1 MADELISDDE
11 RAEQIKKWW
20 RENGMSIAA
29 GVGIAV
35 AGVFGW
41 QYWQQHQ
48 VKQSEAASEQFRK
61 AQSAE
66 TDKIKALQT
75 VAEEYSSTPY
85 AALAALAAASEASQ
99 DDPATAMESLKIAI
113 DGKDINVANIAR
125 LRLARL
131 YIAEG
136 KLSDAE
142 TLLDTKLA
150 VAYTSLVEELR
161 GDLYVAKKDLQKARE
176 AYDKAILSAGNNPA
190 TYLRMKRDN
199 LGKGA

>member
-20 RENGMSIAA
+20 RENGVSIGA
-29 GVGIAV
+29 GIAIAV

-41 QYWQQHQ
+41 QQWQQHKTNQ
-48 VKQSEAASEQFRK
+48 AEAASEQFQK

-66 TDKIKALQT
+66 TDKVKALQA

-85 AALAALAAASEASQ
+85 AALAALAAASDTSQ
-99 DDPATAMESLKIAI
+99 DSPAAAIESLKIAI
-113 DGKDINVANIAR
+113 SGPDKNVADVAR

-176 AYDKAILSAGNNPA
+176 AYDKAILSAGSNPA
-190 TYLRMKRDN
+190 RYLKMKRDN

>member
-20 RENGMSIAA
+20 RENGVSIGA
-29 GVGIAV
+29 GVAIAI

-41 QYWQQHQ
+41 QQWQQYQ
-48 VKQSEAASEQFRK
+48 VNQSEAASEQFQK
-61 AQSAE
+61 AQAAE
-66 TDKIKALQT
+66 TDKVKALQA

-99 DDPATAMESLKIAI
+99 DDPTSAIESLKIAAE
-113 DGKDINVANIAR
+113 GKDSNVADIAK
-125 LRLARL
+125 LRLVRL

-142 TLLDTKLA
+142 SLLDTKLP
-150 VAYTSLVEELR
+150 VAYTSLIEELR

-176 AYDKAILSAGNNPA
+176 AYDKAILSAGSNPA
-190 TYLRMKRDN
+190 TYLKMKRDN

>member
-20 RENGMSIAA
+20 RENGLSIGA
-29 GVGIAV
+29 GVAIAV

-41 QYWQQHQ
+41 QQWQQHK
-48 VKQSEAASEQFRK
+48 VNQSEAASAQFQK
-61 AQSAE
+61 AQAAE
-66 TDKIKALQT
+66 TDKVKALQAVT
-75 VAEEYSSTPY
+75 EEYSSTPY

-99 DDPATAMESLKIAI
+99 DDPAGAIESLKIAVA
-113 DGKDINVANIAR
+113 GKDSNVATIAK

-136 KLSDAE
+136 KLSEAQS
-142 TLLDTKLA
+142 LLDTKLP

-161 GDLYVAKKDLQKARE
+161 GDLFFAKKDLQKARE
-176 AYDKAILSAGNNPA
+176 AYDKAILSAGGNPA
-190 TYLRMKRDN
+190 TYLKMKRDN
-199 LGKGA
+199 LGEGA

>member
-20 RENGMSIAA
+20 RENGTSIGA
-29 GVGIAV
+29 GIAIAI

-41 QYWQQHQ
+41 QYWQQSQ
-48 VKQSEAASEQFRK
+48 KDQAEAASLQFK
-61 AQSAE
+61 VASEAE
-66 TDKIKALQT
+66 TDKVKALKA
-75 VAEEYSSTPY
+75 VAEEFGSTPY
-85 AALAALAAASEASQ
+85 AALASLGAASEASQ
-99 DDPATAMESLKIAI
+99 TDTASAIESLKIAI
-113 DGKDINVANIAR
+113 EGKDSNVADIAKI
-125 LRLARL
+125 RLARL

-136 KLSDAE
+136 KLSEAE
-142 TLLDTKLA
+142 SLLDTKLA

-176 AYDKAILSAGNNPA
+176 AYDKAILSVGSNPA
-190 TYLRMKRDN
+190 QYLRMKRDN

>member
-20 RENGMSIAA
+20 RENGVSIGA
-29 GVGIAV
+29 GIAIAI

-41 QYWQQHQ
+41 QQWQQHQ
-48 VKQSEAASEQFRK
+48 ISQAEAASNLFQK
-61 AQSAE
+61 AQIAE
-66 TDKIKALQT
+66 TDKVKALQA
-75 VAEEYSSTPY
+75 VAQEYSSTPY
-85 AALAALAAASEASQ
+85 AALASLAAASEASQ
-99 DDPATAMESLKIAI
+99 DNVAAAIESLKIAV
-113 DGKDINVANIAR
+113 DGKDENVADIAR

-142 TLLDTKLA
+142 SLLDTELP
-150 VAYTSLVEELR
+150 VAYTSLIEELR
-161 GDLYVAKKDLQKARE
+161 GDLYVAKEDLQKARE
-176 AYDKAILSAGNNPA
+176 AYDKAILSAGTNPA
-190 TYLRMKRDN
+190 RYLKMKRDN

>member
-1 MADELISDDE
+1 M
-11 RAEQIKKWW
+11 K
-20 RENGMSIAA
+20 
-29 GVGIAV
+29 V
-35 AGVFGW
+35 AI
-41 QYWQQHQ
+41 
-48 VKQSEAASEQFRK
+48 E
-61 AQSAE
+61 
-66 TDKIKALQT
+66 
-75 VAEEYSSTPY
+75 
-85 AALAALAAASEASQ
+85 
-99 DDPATAMESLKIAI
+99 
-113 DGKDINVANIAR
+113 GKDSSVADIAK

-176 AYDKAILSAGNNPA
+176 AYDKAILSAGTNPA
-190 TYLRMKRDN
+190 RYLKMKRDN

>member
-20 RENGMSIAA
+20 RENGMSIGA
-29 GVGIAV
+29 GIAIAI

-41 QYWQQHQ
+41 QYWQQYQ
-48 VKQSEAASEQFRK
+48 TKQAEAASEQFQK
-61 AQSAE
+61 AQAAT
-66 TDKIKALQT
+66 TDKVKALQT

-99 DDPATAMESLKIAI
+99 DNPAAAIDSLKIAI
-113 DGKDINVANIAR
+113 DGKDPNVADIAR

-136 KLSDAE
+136 KLSEAE

-150 VAYTSLVEELR
+150 VAYTSLLEELR
-161 GDLYVAKKDLQKARE
+161 GNIQVA
-176 AYDKAILSAGNNPA
+176 
-190 TYLRMKRDN
+190 T
-199 LGKGA
+199 

>member
-20 RENGMSIAA
+20 RENGTSIGA
-29 GVGIAV
+29 GIAIAV

-48 VKQSEAASEQFRK
+48 KDQSAAASQQFK
-61 AQSAE
+61 VAAAAE
-66 TDKIKALQT
+66 SDKVKALQA
-75 VAEEYSSTPY
+75 VAEDFSSTPY
-85 AALAALAAASEASQ
+85 AALASLAAASEASQ
-99 DDPATAMESLKIAI
+99 EDPATAISALKVAI
-113 DGKDINVANIAR
+113 EGKDTSVAEIAK

-142 TLLDTKLA
+142 TLLDTNLA

-176 AYDKAILSAGNNPA
+176 AYDKAILSAGTNPA
-190 TYLRMKRDN
+190 RYLKMKRDN

>member
-20 RENGMSIAA
+20 RENGVSIGA
-29 GVGIAV
+29 GVAIAI

-41 QYWQQHQ
+41 QQWQQHKISQ
-48 VKQSEAASEQFRK
+48 AEAASDLFMK

-66 TDKIKALQT
+66 TDKVKALQN
-75 VAEEYSSTPY
+75 VAEEYASTPY
-85 AALAALAAASEASQ
+85 AALASLSAASEASQ
-99 DDPATAMESLKIAI
+99 DDPAAAIESLKIAMN
-113 DGKDINVANIAR
+113 GKDTNVADIAR

-142 TLLDTKLA
+142 SLLDTKLA
-150 VAYTSLVEELR
+150 VAYTSLLEELR

-176 AYDKAILSAGNNPA
+176 AYDKAILSAGANPA
-190 TYLRMKRDN
+190 TYLKMKRDN
-199 LGKGA
+199 LGKGV

>member
-1 MADELISDDE
+1 MAEELISDDE

-20 RENGMSIAA
+20 RENGMSIGA
-29 GVGIAV
+29 GVAIAV

-41 QYWQQHQ
+41 QQWQQHKITQ
-48 VKQSEAASEQFRK
+48 AEAASEQFQK
-61 AQSAE
+61 AQSVE
-66 TDKIKALQT
+66 TDKVKALQA

-85 AALAALAAASEASQ
+85 AALASLAAASEASQ
-99 DDPATAMESLKIAI
+99 ENPASAIEALKAEMAGT
-113 DGKDINVANIAR
+113 DTNVADIAK
-125 LRLARL
+125 LRLIRL

-150 VAYTSLVEELR
+150 VAYTSLMEELR
-161 GDLYVAKKDLQKARE
+161 GDLYVARKDLQKARE
-176 AYDKAILSAGNNPA
+176 AYDKAILSAGSNPA
-190 TYLRMKRDN
+190 KYLKMKRDN

>member
-11 RAEQIKKWW
+11 RSEQLKKWW

-29 GVGIAV
+29 GIGIAI

-41 QYWQQHQ
+41 QQWQQYQ
-48 VKQSEAASEQFRK
+48 TGQSEAASEQFKK

-66 TDKIKALQT
+66 TGKVEALKA

-85 AALAALAAASEASQ
+85 AALAALAAASAASQ
-99 DDPATAMESLKIAI
+99 DNPASAIESLKIAAE
-113 DGKDINVANIAR
+113 GKDTNVANIAR
-125 LRLARL
+125 LRLIRL

-142 TLLDTKLA
+142 SLLDTKLP

-176 AYDKAILSAGNNPA
+176 AYDRAILSAGSNPA
-190 TYLRMKRDN
+190 TYLKMKRDN

>member
-11 RAEQIKKWW
+11 RSEQLKKWW
-20 RENGMSIAA
+20 RENGMSIGA
-29 GVGIAV
+29 GIAIAI

-41 QYWQQHQ
+41 QQWQQYQ
-48 VKQSEAASEQFRK
+48 VNQAEAASEQFQK
-61 AQSAE
+61 AQAAE
-66 TDKIKALQT
+66 TGKVKALQA

-99 DDPATAMESLKIAI
+99 DDPTSAIESLKIAVE
-113 DGKDINVANIAR
+113 GKDSNVANIAI
-125 LRLARL
+125 LRLIRL

-142 TLLDTKLA
+142 TLLATELPL
-150 VAYTSLVEELR
+150 AYTSLTEELR

-176 AYDKAILSAGNNPA
+176 AYDKAILSAGSNPA
-190 TYLRMKRDN
+190 TYLKMKRDN

>member
-20 RENGMSIAA
+20 RENGMSIGA
-29 GVGIAV
+29 GIAIAV

-41 QYWQQHQ
+41 QYWQQYQ
-48 VKQSEAASEQFRK
+48 TKQAEAASEQFQK

-66 TDKIKALQT
+66 TDKVKALQT

-99 DDPATAMESLKIAI
+99 DDPATAIESLKIAI
-113 DGKDINVANIAR
+113 DGKDSNVADIAR

-136 KLSDAE
+136 KLSEAE

-176 AYDKAILSAGNNPA
+176 AYDKAILSAGSNPS